1 MPKLRTLSG
10 QQARAILENHGF
22 ALVSQNGSH
31 WKMRLDD
38 ADGKTLA
45 TAIVP
50 DHATLRIGTLQ
61 NIIRQSGLGRGPFE
75 N

>member
-10 QQARAILENHGF
+10 QQARAILESHGF
-22 ALVSQNGSH
+22 VLTSQKGSH
-31 WKMRLDD
+31 WKMRLE
-38 ADGKTLA
+38 DGDGNTV

-50 DHATLRIGTLQ
+50 DHATLKTGTLQ
-61 NIIRQSGLGRGPFE
+61 SIIRQSGLGRGPFE